1 MEIKTKYQ
9 YTYFIYPYVI
19 EEEKYEKYIN
29 RLLLNK
35 NCELKLFE
43 KEKDEDLYTYFLP
56 QIRNYMF
63 GSFDYNMAK
72 KNKLNEFD
80 SNMKSVLLA
89 KGPCTVFEYKIEK
102 DIQGKAGRR
111 GGIFFNIRNI
121 KIICFSTGI
130 CFLLIKTTL
139 DEGSTIEDICNFN
152 YKFRDINSS
161 IDKLKEF
168 ENIKIQTDS
177 FDDIKRIS
185 TLIKEIT
192 GSNVH
197 TKELNINTE
206 RFFTYSYACIGQEYW
221 EESNEEIL
229 EKEFQKFVRVESSKV
244 VVDKDKIVDA
254 KLQAGKHIKYG
265 STSISSALLTSDIS
279 TDNYTKLPHEYERQY
294 LYNYIYE
301 LYKKV
306 YLKKINKEFSTSNKF
321 EEAKEK
327 FLNFTQN
334 IWVEETTNNE
344 LGINL
349 SEDWNLMLKTQRLYS
364 EVKRKYDIMYKN
376 KNIEK
381 TAKSNKWIVIVLII
395 LVIINIINCI
405 KMFK

>member
-9 YTYFIYPYVI
+9 YTYFIYPYVVD
-19 EEEKYEKYIN
+19 EEKYEKYLN
-29 RLLLNK
+29 KLLLNK

-56 QIRNYMF
+56 KIRNYMF

-80 SNMKSVLLA
+80 NSMKSILLA
-89 KGPCTVFEYKIEK
+89 KAPCTVFEYKIEK
-102 DIQGKAGRR
+102 DIQGKAGKRE
-111 GGIFFNIRNI
+111 GIFFSIRSI
-121 KIICFSTGI
+121 KIICFNTGI

-139 DEGSTIEDICNFN
+139 DEGATLEDVCNFN

-185 TLIKEIT
+185 TLIKDIT

-197 TKELNINTE
+197 TKELNIDTE
-206 RFFTYSYACIGQEYW
+206 RFITYSYACIGQEYW
-221 EESNEEIL
+221 EKSQETET
-229 EKEFQKFVRVESSKV
+229 
-244 VVDKDKIVDA
+244 KI
-254 KLQAGKHIKYG
+254 QEQKHIKYG
-265 STSISSALLTSDIS
+265 STSISAALLTSDIN
-279 TDNYTKLPHEYERQY
+279 TENYTKLPHEYEKKY

-301 LYKKV
+301 LYKKI
-306 YLKKINKEFSTSNKF
+306 YLKKINKEFSTNNKF

-334 IWVEETTNNE
+334 IWIEETTNDE
-344 LGINL
+344 LGTNL
-349 SEDWNLMLKTQRLYS
+349 SEDWNFVLRTQRLYA

-395 LVIINIINCI
+395 LAIVNIINCI